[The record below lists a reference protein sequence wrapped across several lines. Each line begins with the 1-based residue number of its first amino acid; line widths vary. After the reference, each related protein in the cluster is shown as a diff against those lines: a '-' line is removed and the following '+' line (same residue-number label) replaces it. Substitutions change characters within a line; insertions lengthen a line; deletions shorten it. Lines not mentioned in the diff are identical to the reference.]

1 MPARHLM
8 CLYAFPM
15 FRFVP
20 HHMLPNRPRKLTC
33 SIVNGMN
40 SSCGFCFGSHVLID
54 HRITS
59 ASPRALSP
67 LQIRRAGGPHIRGQQ
82 HPSEHAVHP
91 EHSAGVCVR
100 YSGKAQLCRGSYF
113 TLAHRLVDHTYPP
126 TLCVAI
132 VVFDPGYAEPHD
144 HCSALATVVIYF
156 QRSAC

>member
-1 MPARHLM
+1 MPARHSM

-33 SIVNGMN
+33 SIANGMN

-67 LQIRRAGGPHIRGQQ
+67 LRIRQAGGPHI
-82 HPSEHAVHP
+82 
-91 EHSAGVCVR
+91 AGVCVR
-100 YSGKAQLCRGSYF
+100 DLGQAELCRGSHF
-113 TLAHRLVDHTYPP
+113 TLAHRLVDQTYPP
-126 TLCVAI
+126 TFCVAI

-144 HCSALATVVIYF
+144 QCSALATVVIYF